1 MMNDHDACIILNMLN
16 GLGGISAWKN
26 HGAYINAL
34 IEACGSVSAVF
45 EADAAF
51 LSRIE
56 GVDEEHADRICR
68 WREFVDLESERKAA
82 KDHGAAILCRT
93 DDEYPESLRGLAN
106 PPLCLYIR
114 GKLPDRL
121 DIHSV
126 AIVGTRTPSD
136 RGIRMARSFAESA
149 VRHGWSTVSGLALG
163 IDTAAHRATLDAGGK
178 TVAAPGC
185 GLANVFPAENIEL
198 AHDIVRAGGA
208 VVSEYPMNTCAT
220 RCTLPRRNRII
231 AALSRCTLVVEA
243 GKSSGALITAKEARK
258 LGRRIFAVP
267 GTDGDPLAE
276 GTNQLIRQGEK
287 AVMDFADI
295 LDES

>member
-1 MMNDHDACIILNMLN
+1 MMNEHDACIILNMLN
-16 GLGGISAWKN
+16 GFGGISAWKN

-121 DIHSV
+121 DIRSV

-178 TVAAPGC
+178 TVAAPGS

-198 AHDIVRAGGA
+198 AHAIVRAGGA

-231 AALSRCTLVVEA
+231 AGLSRCTLVIEA
-243 GKSSGALITAKEARK
+243 AERSGALMTAKYAAKR
-258 LGRRIFAVP
+258 GCRVFAMP
-267 GTDGDPLAE
+267 GKADNPMAAGCS
-276 GTNQLIRQGEK
+276 NLIRQGAK
-287 AVMDFADI
+287 PVMSFKDI
-295 LDES
+295 LDVL